1 VTQRLLLVHAHP
13 DDESIATGIT
23 MAKYAAAG
31 AHVTLVTCTLGEEG
45 EILLPDIAHF
55 AADKEDKLGEY
66 RQRELAAAMKVLG
79 ITDWRLLGG
88 PGRFRDSGM
97 IGTPPNEKPECFW
110 RADLLEAAI
119 ELVQV
124 IRETQP
130 QVAITYDDFGSYG
143 HPDHLQAHRITH
155 YAATLAAV
163 PGFRPELGAP
173 WKIQKIY
180 WTAMS
185 KNVLREGI
193 KALRAA
199 GETTG
204 FAELDPDDLPFATDD
219 ALITTEI
226 TGPEFLKAKMDA
238 LRAHAT
244 QVSVDGGFFA
254 LSNNLGSQVFSTEY
268 FRLAEGELGEL
279 VDGHELD
286 LFSGVTE

>member
-268 FRLAEGELGEL
+268 FRLADGELGEL
-279 VDGHELD
+279 VDGREQD

>member
-1 VTQRLLLVHAHP
+1 
-13 DDESIATGIT
+13 
-23 MAKYAAAG
+23 
-31 AHVTLVTCTLGEEG
+31 
-45 EILLPDIAHF
+45 
-55 AADKEDKLGEY
+55 
-66 RQRELAAAMKVLG
+66 
-79 ITDWRLLGG
+79 
-88 PGRFRDSGM
+88 
-97 IGTPPNEKPECFW
+97 
-110 RADLLEAAI
+110 
-119 ELVQV
+119 
-124 IRETQP
+124 
-130 QVAITYDDFGSYG
+130 
-143 HPDHLQAHRITH
+143 
-155 YAATLAAV
+155 LAAV

-279 VDGHELD
+279 VDGRELD